1 MENIKE
7 LEDIFWRN
15 NARTDGIRET
25 LSETWKNCKKKVTKN
40 IKNKL
45 DITDD
50 IEIDR
55 CHRLGKFQRN
65 KSKLKTVVCKLLG
78 FKDKHKVSQN
88 VKKHRNLHLWTFF

>member
-15 NARTDGIRET
+15 NARTDDIREI
-25 LSETWKNCKKKVTKN
+25 LSETWENCKEKVRKN

-50 IEIDR
+50 IEIDC
-55 CHRLGKFQRN
+55 CHRMGKFQRKQIETKN
-65 KSKLKTVVCKLLG
+65 SCL
-78 FKDKHKVSQN
+78 
-88 VKKHRNLHLWTFF
+88 